1 MSVYLGA
8 ERPAS
13 HTFNDLSI
21 QSESFVHLQTFSGEE
36 EGKTLHQ
43 HVKHHV
49 PQYVLEP
56 EHPLADITMAHASA
70 AHFAHLRR
78 LALTRE
84 VQQVAIKFV
93 KYGSAAYFFRA
104 YVMGVTA
111 VNNSFILHCPSN
123 DLRPPM
129 NFCVVSAVHRTE
141 HVSHFEH
148 QGRHSITAVFSAGCQ
163 HQRRLDFA

>member
-1 MSVYLGA
+1 MATQRNLLALFGFHVSVYRGA

-36 EGKTLHQ
+36 EGKTLH
-43 HVKHHV
+43 KHV

-56 EHPLADITMAHASA
+56 EHSLADITMAHASA

-129 NFCVVSAVHRTE
+129 NFLRCVCSAQDRAC
-141 HVSHFEH
+141 FP
-148 QGRHSITAVFSAGCQ
+148 
-163 HQRRLDFA
+163 L